1 MSTGKKRVLAYLIM
15 LISLMISLKLMKDIV
30 RLWNADDRIERAEG
44 ELIRTQ
50 LKQEELKQEL
60 VEVEGAEWW
69 EQQVRDVL
77 KMAKPN
83 EKVIIVP
90 EKVLKDNKRINE
102 VVEKIEEEKSSV
114 EKWQEVFGIMKG

>member
-15 LISLMISLKLMKDIV
+15 LISLMISLKLVKDIV
-30 RLWNADDRIERAEG
+30 RLWDADDRVERAEG

-60 VEVEGAEWW
+60 VQVEGVEWW

-77 KMAKPN
+77 KMARPN
-83 EKVIIVP
+83 EQVIIVP
-90 EKVLKDNKRINE
+90 EKVLKDNERINE
-102 VVEKIEEEKSSV
+102 GVEKVEEEKDNV
-114 EKWQEVFGIMKG
+114 EKWQEVFGIIKG

>member
-15 LISLMISLKLMKDIV
+15 FISLMISLKLVKDIV

-44 ELIRTQ
+44 ELIKTQ

-60 VEVEGAEWW
+60 VEVEGVEWW

-83 EKVIIVP
+83 EQVIIVP
-90 EKVLKDNKRINE
+90 EEVLNNNERINE

-114 EKWQEVFGIMKG
+114 EKWQEVFGIIKG